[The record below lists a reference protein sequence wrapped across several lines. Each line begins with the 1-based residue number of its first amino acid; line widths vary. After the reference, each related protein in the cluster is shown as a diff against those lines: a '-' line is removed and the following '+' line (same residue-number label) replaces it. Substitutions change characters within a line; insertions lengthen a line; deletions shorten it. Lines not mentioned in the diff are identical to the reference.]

1 MSPASARWD
10 NPSLRASL
18 FHLTVFAPM
27 AVSSVYLA
35 IWLSEKGIQADQIGI
50 VGAVPV
56 AGLLILNLFIGRLAD
71 KAKDWRTVI
80 VILALLGGAFPLG
93 LFFVNEFWSI
103 VLVWAFCA
111 MSSGSIAPVI
121 DAATMRLVQRTGGD
135 FGSIRA
141 WGTVGYVVAASGVGF
156 AVTAFGTAAFV
167 PLFFAVSLLRA
178 LMSLQLPRFRA
189 PEPVPTLAALSPQ
202 PAKLSAALKP
212 WFVLP
217 LVAFAL
223 VNAGHGVLGSFAALL
238 WHQHGVPD
246 YYIGPLIATSAL
258 AEAVMMFLWQRF
270 GGRVTARSM
279 ILAACIAALIRFTAM
294 AFDPPVA
301 VLFGLQTL
309 HAVTYGVGYFGVV
322 HFIANWTGED
332 IAAEAQGF
340 ATMLQQATL
349 VVTLAGFG
357 WLVAHVGVASYFAI
371 SVLSLLGIGCV
382 LLSLRLRPP
391 KDAVLP

>member
-1 MSPASARWD
+1 MASASAWWG
-10 NPSLRASL
+10 NAALRASL
-18 FHLTVFAPM
+18 FHTTVFAPM

-35 IWLSEKGIQADQIGI
+35 IWLSEKGIQPEQIGI
-50 VGAVPV
+50 VGAAPV
-56 AGLLILNLFIGRLAD
+56 AGLLLLNLVVGRLAD
-71 KAKDWRTVI
+71 RAKDWRTVI
-80 VILALLGGAFPLG
+80 VAMALLAGAFPVA
-93 LFFVNEFWSI
+93 LFFVSDFWSI
-103 VLVWAFCA
+103 VLVWALCA
-111 MSSGSIAPVI
+111 MSSGLIPPVV

-141 WGTVGYVVAASGVGF
+141 WGTVGYVISASSVGL
-156 AVTAFGTAAFV
+156 AVMAFGTAAFV
-167 PLFFAVSLLRA
+167 PLFFAISLLRA

-189 PEPVPTLAALSPQ
+189 PDPLPTLAALNPA

-217 LVAFAL
+217 LLGFAL
-223 VNAGHGVLGSFAALL
+223 INAGHGVLGSFAALL

-246 YYIGPLIATSAL
+246 YFIGPLVATSAL

-270 GGRVTARSM
+270 GKRVTARNM
-279 ILAACIAALIRFTAM
+279 ILAACIASLVRFSGMAM
-294 AFDPPVA
+294 DPPVA
-301 VLFGLQTL
+301 VLFALQTL
-309 HAVTYGVGYFGVV
+309 HAISYGVGYFGVV

-357 WLVAHVGVASYFAI
+357 WLVAHIGVVSYLSI
-371 SVLSLLGIGCV
+371 SALSVLGIGCV

-391 KDAVLP
+391 RDAT